1 MASQEDPIIISDDE
15 PVDETSS
22 AEKADSTEKETP
34 PKKKRA
40 AKAAKKKRAAKSTPR
55 KKKASK
61 EVSESPAEEEQKPE
75 EGENPAPDEVAEMV
89 AEGEEK
95 KDAEKVEARNEEE
108 AKASEPAPEPDPGP
122 PPPEF
127 IDMNRFME
135 QTSAEL
141 YELGASLGLR
151 VGGITSKHQL
161 VFEILRHWG
170 KRGTRIEVEGIL
182 EVGKE
187 GFGFLRWPEF
197 NFYPHEDNV
206 YVSANFAR
214 KASLKKGNCVRGF
227 ARAPQDG
234 DKHRKFLLLDEI
246 THVEGVA
253 FDKWEPPTAFDDL
266 TALSPRERFV
276 LERTDTISPRVIDL
290 VAPIGKGQR
299 GVIVAPPRGGK
310 TILLKEVAMSIVTN
324 HPKVEVIILLL
335 DERPEEVTDFEESVP
350 GAKVYSST
358 FDETPD
364 RHIQVAELVT
374 ERAKRLVETGRDV
387 VILLDSLTRLARG
400 YNGLQR
406 GRGRT
411 MSGGIDQQ
419 ALQKSRKLFNIARNA
434 EENGSLTVLAT
445 ALIDTG
451 SRMDD
456 VIFEEFK
463 GSGNLEI
470 ELDRELLERRIF
482 PAINLPKTGT
492 RKDDLLYHPDE
503 MRKVNHIRRQLAQL
517 PGGEAI
523 QILVRNIRET
533 KSNTELLLKGL
544 KI

>member
-1 MASQEDPIIISDDE
+1 MANQEDPIIISDDE
-15 PVDETSS
+15 PVEEPPPVESADE
-22 AEKADSTEKETP
+22 APKAPAK
-34 PKKKRA
+34 KKKRA
-40 AKAAKKKRAAKSTPR
+40 TKVAKKKRTKKSE
-55 KKKASK
+55 ASK
-61 EVSESPAEEEQKPE
+61 AKDGDEEAESSGDEQKLKPE
-75 EGENPAPDEVAEMV
+75 DKSASEDAPQEEASKGE
-89 AEGEEK
+89 
-95 KDAEKVEARNEEE
+95 DAEKAKEEKPKE
-108 AKASEPAPEPDPGP
+108 PEPDPGP
-122 PPPEF
+122 PPPEL
-127 IDMNRFME
+127 IDMNEFMQ

-187 GFGFLRWPEF
+187 GFGFLRWPDF

-206 YVSANFAR
+206 YVSSNLAR
-214 KASLKKGNCVRGF
+214 KASLKKGNSVRGV

-253 FDKWEPPTAFDDL
+253 FDDWEQPTAFDDL

-276 LERTDTISPRVIDL
+276 LERTDTVSPRVIDL

-324 HPKVEVIILLL
+324 HPNVEVIILLL

-350 GAKVYSST
+350 GAKVFSST

-523 QILVRNIRET
+523 QVLVRNIRDT

>member
-1 MASQEDPIIISDDE
+1 MSNPDDPIIISDDAPEE
-15 PVDETSS
+15 PVVAEES
-22 AEKADSTEKETP
+22 AEKPPEEKSKP
-34 PKKKRA
+34 PRKSRNKDESEESAGEQKAKR
-40 AKAAKKKRAAKSTPR
+40 PR
-55 KKKASK
+55 KKKASPPK
-61 EVSESPAEEEQKPE
+61 
-75 EGENPAPDEVAEMV
+75 
-89 AEGEEK
+89 EGEEPG
-95 KDAEKVEARNEEE
+95 EE
-108 AKASEPAPEPDPGP
+108 ASDDSKDKKEESEKTPEPEPDPGP
-122 PPPEF
+122 PPPEAVN
-127 IDMNRFME
+127 INEFME
-135 QTSAEL
+135 KTSAEL
-141 YELGASLGLR
+141 YELGSELGLR

-170 KRGTRIEVEGIL
+170 RKGTVIEVEGVL

-187 GFGFLRWPEF
+187 GFGFLRWPDF

-206 YVSANFAR
+206 YVSNNLVR
-214 KASLKKGNCVRGF
+214 KNGLKKGHKIRGK
-227 ARAPQDG
+227 ARAPRDG
-234 DKHRKFLLLDEI
+234 EKNKKFLMLDEI
-246 THVEGVA
+246 THIEEVPIE
-253 FDKWEPPTAFDDL
+253 KWEPPTAFDDL
-266 TALSPRERFV
+266 TALSPRERFM
-276 LERTDTISPRVIDL
+276 LERADAISPRVVDII
-290 VAPIGKGQR
+290 APIGKGQR

-310 TILLKEVAMSIVTN
+310 TILLKEIAMSIVTN

-350 GAKVYSST
+350 GASVFSST
-358 FDETPD
+358 FDESPE

-374 ERAKRLVETGRDV
+374 ERAKRMVETGKDV

-400 YNGLQR
+400 YNGLSR

-411 MSGGIDQQ
+411 MSGGIEQQ

-434 EENGSLTVLAT
+434 EEDGSLTVLAT

-482 PAINLPKTGT
+482 PAINISKTGT

-503 MRKVNHIRRQLAQL
+503 MRKVNNLRRQLAQL

-523 QILVRNIRET
+523 QILVRNIKDT